1 MLKSISNL
9 INNNIANTELNISLL
24 EEIDLTNLSQSDY
37 IKYQNLIEN
46 VNSKIETNNNLI
58 NTLTTFSNS
67 INILVTILMVLPIP
81 TSPFPITVGL
91 ILTAG
96 DKLNYLKTL
105 IDNISKYL
113 SIVDKIVSKQQAN
126 VESHKINYNNQ
137 ENGLV
142 KNSVILSDI
151 ETKIN
156 KIIANYKGND
166 IYLREDNTTNFK
178 KYFAVAFDKNGKE
191 FLRTD
196 SSHLT
201 NTQILIDKIKFLI
214 DKNY

>member
-24 EEIDLTNLSQSDY
+24 EEIDLTNLSQTDY

-67 INILVTILMVLPIP
+67 MNILVTILMSLPIP

-105 IDNISKYL
+105 LDNISKYL

-137 ENGLV
+137 ENVLV
-142 KNSVILSDI
+142 KNSVIISDI
-151 ETKIN
+151 ESKVN
-156 KIIANYKGND
+156 KIITNYNGND
-166 IYLREDNTTNFK
+166 IYLREDKTTNFI
-178 KYFAVAFDKNGKE
+178 KYFAVAFDKHGKE